1 MDGHEPPNEWTP
13 KERNAMSQTRRL
25 SGFGLALL
33 MLQAAPAIHAGEA
46 EKAVLDA
53 QDRRFA
59 LTAGGDLD
67 DLSRMLMDDMNY
79 THSTSTVDTK
89 AEFLGSLRSGR
100 VRYVSIEPEERTVR
114 IYGHSAVVQGVAH
127 VLVKVGER
135 DVDVRL
141 RFTELYVEK
150 DGTWKMALWHS
161 TRVP

>member
-1 MDGHEPPNEWTP
+1 MN
-13 KERNAMSQTRRL
+13 RTRRL
-25 SGFGLALL
+25 GGLGLGVLL
-33 MLQAAPAIHAGEA
+33 MLQVAPGALAGEV

-67 DLSRMLMDDMNY
+67 ELERLMTDDMNY

-89 AEFLGSLRSGR
+89 AEFLASLRSGR
-100 VRYVSIEPEERTVR
+100 VRYVSIDPEERSVR
-114 IYGHSAVVQGVAH
+114 IYGHTAVVQGIAH

-141 RFTELYVEK
+141 RFTEVYVEK
-150 DGTWKMALWHS
+150 DGAWKMALWHS

>member
-1 MDGHEPPNEWTP
+1 MARIRLP
-13 KERNAMSQTRRL
+13 SQSR
-25 SGFGLALL
+25 AV
-33 MLQAAPAIHAGEA
+33 PEAIGRTLPSDLEV

-67 DLSRMLMDDMNY
+67 ELDRLLTDDMNY

-89 AEFLGSLRSGR
+89 AEFIASLRSGR
-100 VRYVSIEPEERTVR
+100 VRYVSIDPEQRSVR
-114 IYGHSAVVQGVAH
+114 IYGHTAVVQGIAH

-150 DGTWKMALWHS
+150 DGAWKMALWHS

>member
-1 MDGHEPPNEWTP
+1 MTEEETLMN
-13 KERNAMSQTRRL
+13 RARRL
-25 SGFGLALL
+25 GGLGLVVLL
-33 MLQAAPAIHAGEA
+33 MVQAAPAVHAGET
-46 EKAVLDA
+46 EKAVLAA
-53 QDRRFA
+53 QDRRFS

-67 DLSRMLMDDMNY
+67 ELGQMLTDDMNY

-89 AEFLGSLRSGR
+89 ADFIGSLRSGR
-100 VRYVSIEPEERTVR
+100 VRYISIEPEERSVR
-114 IYGHSAVVQGVAH
+114 IYGHSAVVQGIAH
-127 VLVKVGER
+127 VLVKVEER

>member
-1 MDGHEPPNEWTP
+1 MN
-13 KERNAMSQTRRL
+13 RTRRL
-25 SGFGLALL
+25 GGLGLAALL
-33 MLQAAPAIHAGEA
+33 VLQVGASAGAGEA
-46 EKAVLDA
+46 EDAVLQA

-67 DLSRMLMDDMNY
+67 ELARLMTDDMNY

-89 AEFLGSLRSGR
+89 AEFLASLRSGR

-114 IYGHSAVVQGVAH
+114 IYGRSSVVQGIAH
-127 VLVKVGER
+127 VLVKVEDR

-150 DGTWKMALWHS
+150 DGAWKMALWHS